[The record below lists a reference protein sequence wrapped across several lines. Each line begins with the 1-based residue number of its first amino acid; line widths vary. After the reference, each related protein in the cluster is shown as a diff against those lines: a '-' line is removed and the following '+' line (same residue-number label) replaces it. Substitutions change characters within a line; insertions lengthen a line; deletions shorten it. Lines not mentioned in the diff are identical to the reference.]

1 MAVSVWIL
9 GDQLL
14 LNHPALAQAE
24 EGVDRNQIIVLITE
38 SQTRARRLPYQRKK
52 LVLLFSAMRH
62 YAEKLHSSGYQV
74 DYRLATTTTSA
85 IREHLRKHQ
94 PEAIITME
102 ASAYGGRKYQKNLA
116 NLFDIPIIILS
127 NTQFLT
133 GRYNP
138 VPDPEPSKRYVQEQ
152 FYRKMRQHF
161 ELMMEP
167 NGKPIGGKWNFD
179 KSNRRSLPKNTQPI
193 LPISFE
199 PDQITLSVM
208 REVDQEYQ
216 GIGQVFGF
224 DLAVTHEEAHLA
236 ASDFF
241 EHRLSNFGTY
251 EDAMSSAHDTIFHSR
266 LSPYLNLGLLDPL
279 ALAQEAQ
286 KRYLDG
292 QAPINSVEG
301 FIRQVVGWREFIYWQ
316 YWRLMPE
323 IASSDYWQDDR
334 PLPEMFWTGETRM
347 NCMSHVINRAV
358 QSGYTHHIERLMI
371 ISNFCLLAGI
381 EPSAVN
387 DWFLSAYIDAYEW
400 VMIPNVFGMGL
411 YADGGLIATK
421 PYIASANYINKM
433 SDYCRNCVFDHK
445 LRTGAHAC
453 PFNYLY
459 WNFVLEHEETLRSNT
474 RMSRSLLGLKRFDLE
489 QKQLIRKNAEEFL
502 EHL

>member
-323 IASSDYWQDDR
+323 IARSDYWQADR

-411 YADGGLIATK
+411 YAD
-421 PYIASANYINKM
+421 
-433 SDYCRNCVFDHK
+433 FDHK